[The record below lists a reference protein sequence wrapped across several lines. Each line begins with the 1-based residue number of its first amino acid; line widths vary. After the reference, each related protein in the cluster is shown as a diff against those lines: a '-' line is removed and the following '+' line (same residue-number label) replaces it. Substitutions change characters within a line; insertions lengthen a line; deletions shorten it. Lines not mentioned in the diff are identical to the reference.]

1 MVLANDP
8 RELDQKLKSCGE
20 NLKGWEKSHFVNI
33 GRQITSIEKQLQQ
46 SCPTV
51 PTPSQV
57 SNLIMNSTRMW
68 NDKLIYDIFE
78 PEDAKAITSIP
89 LSAIRVEDKLI
100 WNFAKDG
107 RYTVKSGY
115 KLAKMDMENR
125 NNASST
131 SGSKRGPGNGY
142 GISTFHK
149 KFSSSHGSG
158 HQPHPATPISD
169 AAFLIKRGKKR
180 GTITVADADCQERAI
195 NVPSPLTTMT
205 YLLLLFPHRRR
216 RRRFINRYHTQLR
229 LGGGGGKVAD
239 TSPPSVVRP
248 MMPAS
253 RRRALS
259 FDDLSVADSIDELEE
274 ERFDLEEDLDLDGS
288 GKLPGSCL
296 WEVLR
301 RLPPAELLSAARV
314 CRGWRRRRGS
324 FGVRLRSFGLG
335 FRQRRRLDFDVDAT
349 MLACIAFSCPNLQS
363 LEIFTSNSSINRISG
378 DELSRFIAEKR
389 CLTSLKMEG
398 CYNLGGFIFSS
409 TSLSTLWLSDL
420 HSLSKMVF
428 NCPNLK
434 EISLDFSRQEN
445 DSTDITNVVD
455 ALGRSC
461 PKLQNIHIAS
471 FLLSHEAVLALSAAN
486 LRGLR
491 MLSLVLGSEIT
502 DASVAAIASSFPKLE
517 LLDLSGSSVSDS
529 GIGMICNVFPETLTK
544 LLLALCPN
552 ITSSGIQFAAAQL
565 PCLELMDCGMTIC
578 DPNLEKSTDEEDNDS
593 ELQKT
598 PNSKLHLIYQKLI
611 IKHSRLKKLSLWGC
625 SGLDALYLNCPHLTE
640 LNLNSCRN
648 LHPERLLLQCG
659 NLESVHASDCE
670 DMLVKTIETQ
680 VYGDFA
686 AVENHFPSAT
696 TRWLQKSPVPYFC
709 SPQPS
714 DDEKKWRRPVKRQ
727 CCFFTRLINSPCD
740 PKTLDVRGF
749 HPSHTIHVSSGGP
762 LSIGLMLRSPLE
774 VVLTVVRSM

>member
-1 MVLANDP
+1 MAVHMLQEHEAATDIRYNVSP
-8 RELDQKLKSCGE
+8 SSVVPEKWSQPTGGLLK
-20 NLKGWEKSHFVNI
+20 
-33 GRQITSIEKQLQQ
+33 
-46 SCPTV
+46 
-51 PTPSQV
+51 
-57 SNLIMNSTRMW
+57 MNSDTSLKDDLGTGIGAVIR
-68 NDKLIYDIFE
+68 NDRGEIMKYVTKLI
-78 PEDAKAITSIP
+78 P
-89 LSAIRVEDKLI
+89 LMDSVEVAEALTCSERLEM
-100 WNFAKDG
+100 A
-107 RYTVKSGY
+107 RH
-115 KLAKMDMENR
+115 M
-125 NNASST
+125 
-131 SGSKRGPGNGY
+131 
-142 GISTFHK
+142 H
-149 KFSSSHGSG
+149 G

-180 GTITVADADCQERAI
+180 GNYNCGRCGLPKKGHKCPFTTDNDDVSTTPVSTPAAAAGDSSIVTTLSSASAVAA
-195 NVPSPLTTMT
+195 
-205 YLLLLFPHRRR
+205 
-216 RRRFINRYHTQLR
+216 
-229 LGGGGGKVAD
+229 GKVAD

-314 CRGWRRRRGS
+314 CRGWRETTRKLWRAAEEL
-324 FGVRLRSFGLG
+324 RLRVPAKAQIGFVGSVLQKCPGLL
-335 FRQRRRLDFDVDAT
+335 RLSLRIESDVDAT

-461 PKLQNIHIAS
+461 PKLQSIHIAS

-486 LRGLR
+486 LRLVFVFVTRKFGLQMLSFWFPKKIISASMIRGLR

-578 DPNLEKSTDEEDNDS
+578 DPNSEKSTDEEDNDS

-686 AVENHFPSAT
+686 AVENHFPSK
-696 TRWLQKSPVPYFC
+696 RLPDGSKRVRIPYFC

-727 CCFFTRLINSPCD
+727 CAVIVAS
-740 PKTLDVRGF
+740 
-749 HPSHTIHVSSGGP
+749 
-762 LSIGLMLRSPLE
+762 
-774 VVLTVVRSM
+774 